1 MSVTQFDVIYPER
14 GYAVCLYGWPWFYCL
29 CMPCLGIDEFSYWVQ
44 ASDGLLCTAHKGMI
58 LWLPMQRH
66 TKNPPLPGSWG
77 PWDSQV
83 VLVVKNPSA
92 NARDIRDTGLIPGSE
107 RSPGG
112 GHGNP
117 FQYSC
122 LENPMDRGGWWL
134 QSIGLQRVRHDWS
147 NLAHLHRDAIMN
159 KKFPFHCFPICY
171 LRQILILRSGK
182 KRLIQQKNMMSS
194 ETAEAK

>member
-1 MSVTQFDVIYPER
+1 M
-14 GYAVCLYGWPWFYCL
+14 
-29 CMPCLGIDEFSYWVQ
+29 
-44 ASDGLLCTAHKGMI
+44 GLLCTAHKGMI

-66 TKNPPLPGSWG
+66 TKNPPLPGPWG

-122 LENPMDRGGWWL
+122 LESPMDRGGWWATVH
-134 QSIGLQRVRHDWS
+134 SV
-147 NLAHLHRDAIMN
+147 
-159 KKFPFHCFPICY
+159 
-171 LRQILILRSGK
+171 
-182 KRLIQQKNMMSS
+182 
-194 ETAEAK
+194 AKSQT